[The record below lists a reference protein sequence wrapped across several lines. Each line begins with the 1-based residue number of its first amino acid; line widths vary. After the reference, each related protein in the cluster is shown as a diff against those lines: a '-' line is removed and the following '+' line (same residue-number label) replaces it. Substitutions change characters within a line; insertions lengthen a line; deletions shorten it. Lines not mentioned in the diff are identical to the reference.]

1 MQTIDEA
8 KLETDLHYR
17 YEFLANFIDFTA
29 DDAKVIQAFAPHLG
43 PRIPQ
48 LVEQTY
54 SKLLS
59 FDATA
64 KHFLPKQSGFEGE
77 TPVNLADL
85 SLDHPQIQF
94 RKDHLNRYLMA
105 LIGRSYN
112 AKMVEYLDM
121 VGKIHTTHA
130 GNSEINVPLIQMN
143 ALMGQLSD
151 ILFIAISE
159 SPLSAEQKLQ
169 TQRSFNK
176 LLWIQNDLI
185 SRHYAHDEK

>member
-121 VGKIHTTHA
+121 VGKIHTTQA

-159 SPLSAEQKLQ
+159 SPLSAEQKLE